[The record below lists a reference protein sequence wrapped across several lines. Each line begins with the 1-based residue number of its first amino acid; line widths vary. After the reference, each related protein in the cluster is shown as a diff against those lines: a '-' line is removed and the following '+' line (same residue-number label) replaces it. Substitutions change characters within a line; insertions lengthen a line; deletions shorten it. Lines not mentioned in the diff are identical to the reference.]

1 MMSTVLEM
9 SPISLTV
16 HILSAQIAQLVGEK
30 RLELFVEVQMIVFLN
45 DIVII
50 NAKYWLKGID
60 GRCTE
65 DLKNETI
72 SLDGSKFTNLTA
84 GRYC

>member
-1 MMSTVLEM
+1 MTSSVLEM

-16 HILSAQIAQLVGEK
+16 HILSAQIAQLGGAK
-30 RLELFVEVQMIVFLN
+30 RLELFVEVQMIICLN
-45 DIVII
+45 NIVII

-65 DLKNETI
+65 DLKNEII
-72 SLDGSKFTNLTA
+72 SLDGSNFTNLTA